1 VFFFFLTSFPSL
13 YNHYEDGS
21 LKSVT
26 DMKGYQKIAI
36 AFNGGTSEHWNDP
49 SKVSFAGAALFAP
62 CASYVPARATFN
74 ALLVD
79 DIFTFFQVFF
89 CVVPL
94 MTREFSHTCHRS
106 PTTCSPTGST
116 CC

>member
-1 VFFFFLTSFPSL
+1 MFWSSL

-49 SKVSFAGAALFAP
+49 SKVSAVAVFAAA
-62 CASYVPARATFN
+62 
-74 ALLVD
+74 
-79 DIFTFFQVFF
+79 
-89 CVVPL
+89 
-94 MTREFSHTCHRS
+94 
-106 PTTCSPTGST
+106 
-116 CC
+116 